1 MCLFYGKLV
10 VYSIDESIEW
20 NDGNLPDLYKIIR
33 GINFSARRSDGRVI
47 VSRVGSGVCGE
58 VESGHDG

>member
-1 MCLFYGKLV
+1 M